1 MLRHANILTGGNHY
15 VERKPKIK
23 IRFTENLDPVNG
35 DEALKRLPIVKV
47 EQETYV
53 QFPKEAPKGYIYGIH
68 LFGEVPKC
76 NYEEHQVKRD
86 WNMIKSANREPGA
99 PIWDYWPPIDTP
111 IVALIEGRRDPVEGM
126 FCEHVLTQNG
136 QDHSVYVFAEL
147 LRGGDTTGCLL
158 SASIKTC
165 IGNETPG
172 EYLDGTHLF
181 CLQDINNVYAWAG
194 LDERGIVYKPKQM
207 SEMFDLFLDVKYDDK
222 RNKILAMGIVTKLG
236 TVYYAY
242 DTNAVADSF
251 DKFIQ
256 SEVANALLE
265 VPKGTKVL
273 DLNAK
278 GFQGDEGFQYWIRGI
293 LEEQKVSMHE
303 ITIHTD
309 FPVAVGYFARLLHL
323 GEGMRIGTM
332 PRVVFDIEYVDS
344 YPTAVADAVRYNAA
358 WDAVAVWHKLGYYRY
373 KVMHD
378 TIAAVSAER
387 DGQGWKTRSQFLKEM
402 TAREPVAVP
411 MGIPTA
417 GFNKEQQDILLGELA
432 KAPRA
437 RDYTNMTENNA
448 MALGATAEDLIMDP
462 EAPAEMENGTKA
474 IHPGEILLEE
484 YLKPLGMKL
493 SDFAAHIG
501 VSFETLH
508 ALTEEKIPMN
518 EVLAEKLALHLQ
530 TTVKYW
536 TDLQEI
542 YDAQKAKESVKIE
555 QRTVFGEVP
564 GTEKAVEAVF
574 GEKKPKV
581 VVVGGGHQLSAALQA
596 ATVIALE
603 KAAEASA
610 PVPIG
615 EDEGAEEKAALL
627 AKAREV
633 LLEEAEKAKL
643 EPQDS
648 QLPEGRG
655 IRFIT
660 KEMTNLE
667 IIETMGYDLGTIS
680 ASHPGMVEG
689 VIQFEAANIVGNRET
704 RKRIADQM
712 AELTSHAEVLDL
724 SDIPSPTEVREMARP
739 EEVTEEAKTEIG
751 IETLKRIL
759 KHSETKTVADV
770 QGALESLYGDCKPT
784 PTQIEDLFRFANPDV
799 KITPQASKI
808 LAGLNAAQNAAIL
821 GSLLHEE
828 MQNVK

>member
-1 MLRHANILTGGNHY
+1 MLRHANQLTGGNHH
-15 VERKPKIK
+15 RARHPDIK
-23 IRFTENLDPVNG
+23 IRFTENTDPVEG
-35 DEALKRLPIVKV
+35 DEAKNRLPTVNV
-47 EQETYV
+47 SQMDFV
-53 QFPKEAPKGYIYGIH
+53 QFPKEPPKGYVYGIH

-76 NYEEHQVKRD
+76 NYEERQLQRD
-86 WNMIKSANREPGA
+86 WCMIKSTNTGPGA
-99 PIWDYWPPIDTP
+99 AIWDYWPPICTP
-111 IVALIEGRRDPVEGM
+111 VVALIEGRRDPVEGM

-147 LRGGDTTGCLL
+147 LRDGDTTGALL
-158 SASIKTC
+158 VAEIAAHV
-165 IGNETPG
+165 G
-172 EYLDGTHLF
+172 EPQEELTDRLF
-181 CLQDINNVYAWAG
+181 CLQDINKVYAWAG
-194 LDERGIVYKPKQM
+194 LDERGIVYKPKTPI
-207 SEMFDLFLDVKYDDK
+207 EPTDLFVDVKYDYK
-222 RNKILAMGIVTKLG
+222 RDKILAIGLVTKLG
-236 TVYYAY
+236 TVYYAFDSNATDGTY
-242 DTNAVADSF
+242 DRNVKENF
-251 DKFIQ
+251 LPPF
-256 SEVANALLE
+256 LE
-265 VPKGTKVL
+265 VPPGTKVM
-273 DLNAK
+273 DLNVK
-278 GFQGDEGFQYWIRGI
+278 GFQGDDGFQYWLRTVF
-293 LEEQKVSMHE
+293 EEQRILQSELIVHAAFS
-303 ITIHTD
+303 TD
-309 FPVAVGYFARLLHL
+309 VAIFARLLHL
-323 GEGMRIGTM
+323 GEGLRIGTM
-332 PRVVFDIEYVDS
+332 GRVGFDIEYVDTW
-344 YPTAVADAVRYNAA
+344 PTPIKDAVRYNAA
-358 WDAVAVWHKLGYYRY
+358 WDAVALWHKLGYYRY
-373 KVMHD
+373 KVMAE
-378 TIAAVSAER
+378 TISAVASAP
-387 DGQGWKTRSQFLKEM
+387 DGEGWKARDKFVKEM
-402 TAREPVAVP
+402 AARVPAAVP

-448 MALGATAEDLIMDP
+448 MALGATAEDLIIEP
-462 EAPAEMENGTKA
+462 EAPAKLENGTKA

-484 YLKPLGMKL
+484 YLKPLGKKV
-493 SDFAAHIG
+493 SDFAVDIG
-501 VSFETLH
+501 VSFETMQ
-508 ALTEEKIPMN
+508 ALVEEKIPMN
-518 EVLAEKLALHLQ
+518 EAIAEKLSVQFQ
-530 TTVKYW
+530 TSIQYW
-536 TDLQEI
+536 TNLQEI
-542 YDAQKAKESVKIE
+542 YDAQTAKESVKVQE
-555 QRTVFGEVP
+555 RTVFGEVP
-564 GTEKAVEAVF
+564 AADVVV

-759 KHSETKTVADV
+759 KHSETRTVSDV

-784 PTQIEDLFRFANPDV
+784 PAQIEDLFRFANPDV